1 MKVFRFNFQ
10 LRVILLGC
18 LCVLTFFSCGSGE
31 IQNFEGIRIISEPRV
46 DRLLISIYL
55 LDRNGQPLIWNQSVL
70 SPGVGVST
78 ISEADFITN
87 AEVYSIRKGVK
98 NRKVYDDR
106 LLHLQW
112 ASEPNNLNRMLTA
125 EIPRAFIDE
134 DPERDTPLGVVT
146 IEIQT
151 DKQGPFTDTAER
163 TAIYKN

>member
-1 MKVFRFNFQ
+1 MFRFNLQ
-10 LRVILLGC
+10 LRGILLSCFCG
-18 LCVLTFFSCGSGE
+18 LAFLACGSGE

-46 DRLLISIYL
+46 DRLQISIYL

-78 ISEADFITN
+78 ISEADFTTS

-98 NRKVYDDR
+98 NRKVYDGR
-106 LLHLQW
+106 LIDLRW

-125 EIPRAFIDE
+125 EIPRAFIEE

-151 DKQGPFTDTAER
+151 EKQGPFTDTAER